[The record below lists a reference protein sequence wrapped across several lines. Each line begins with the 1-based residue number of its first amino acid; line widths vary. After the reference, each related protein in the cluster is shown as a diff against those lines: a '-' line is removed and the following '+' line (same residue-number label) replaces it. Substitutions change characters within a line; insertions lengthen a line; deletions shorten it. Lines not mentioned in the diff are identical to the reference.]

1 MNMRLWSGTC
11 AAIAFGLAVSLFAQT
26 PPASQSSSSYAN
38 AKTITVTGCVE
49 RAEQSATGTAG
60 TTGIAGST
68 GVEEPKFVLT
78 NVTPSASETSASGT
92 AGTSGT
98 SEAGRA
104 SIASKYRLDADDAK
118 LQDHVGHKV
127 EITGTVAPTSSAGA
141 STSATEPPSS
151 SSSSSSAS
159 SEKPA
164 KLKVDT
170 VKMVSSTCP

>member
-1 MNMRLWSGTC
+1 MNIRLWSGTC
-11 AAIAFGLAVSLFAQT
+11 AAIALGLAVSLFAQT
-26 PPASQSSSSYAN
+26 PPASQSSYAN

-78 NVTPSASETSASGT
+78 NVAASASGTSASGT

-98 SEAGRA
+98 SEAGSA
-104 SIASKYRLDADDAK
+104 SIASKYRLDADDEK

-127 EITGTVAPTSSAGA
+127 EITGTVPPAPSAA
-141 STSATEPPSS
+141 STTEPP

-159 SEKPA
+159 SEKPP

>member
-1 MNMRLWSGTC
+1 MNIRLWSGTC

-26 PPASQSSSSYAN
+26 PPASQSSYAN

-49 RAEQSATGTAG
+49 RAEKLATGTAG

-78 NVTPSASETSASGT
+78 NVVSSSSETAGT
-92 AGTSGT
+92 AGTT
-98 SEAGRA
+98 EAKP

-118 LQDHVGHKV
+118 LEDHVGHKV
-127 EITGTVAPTSSAGA
+127 EITGTVTPQPAASSTAEP
-141 STSATEPPSS
+141 STAQPP

-159 SEKPA
+159 SEKPP

-170 VKMVSSTCP
+170 VKMIASTCP